1 MSDKVYKIIAQEITK
16 EVHYIKAEDEQEA
29 REIYNDNK
37 DNYFASNPT
46 LTSIFTGLIDIQVVH
61 DEEFKENHAIQG

>member
-16 EVHYIKAEDEQEA
+16 EVHYIKAEDKQEA
-29 REIYNDNK
+29 IEIYNDNK
-37 DNYFASNPT
+37 DNYFASNPK